1 MKSLKNNHKLGLIFS
16 VVGIITGLLAM
27 LILADM
33 YYPNIL
39 GKLEGARPDEAI
51 TVRIVFALLAWLGA
65 SAGALWVV
73 VLYGFA
79 NKANWAW
86 FYGLLAATVQILS
99 GFFPMIPPASI
110 GLPTPTVWVL
120 ILGFLLWFGMLLIG
134 GVQWKIIT
142 VLFVSG
148 MAYVLTF
155 IDGVGGISRY
165 QTEPEGFVHGMYGT
179 SQMVNWWGAAAWVVF
194 ILALAR
200 RKSWALPAGIFA
212 AAMSIFGGYPVGL
225 TDVIAVKQGGFSM
238 FLVAP
243 ILSTVLLIYFLLP
256 GTKKMLTAWIQSKE

>member
-1 MKSLKNNHKLGLIFS
+1 MKFFKDNYKLGIAFS
-16 VVGIITGLLAM
+16 IIGIVTGLLAM
-27 LILADM
+27 LILADI

-39 GKLEGARPDEAI
+39 GKLAGARPDEAI

-65 SAGALWVV
+65 SAGALWVM
-73 VLYGFA
+73 VLYGFVT
-79 NKANWAW
+79 KADWAW
-86 FYGLLAATVQILS
+86 FYGLLAATVQILA

-110 GLPTPTVWVL
+110 GMPTPTVWVL
-120 ILGFLLWFGMLLIG
+120 LLGFLLWFGMLLIR
-134 GVQWKIIT
+134 GVDFKIMAL
-142 VLFVSG
+142 LFVSG
-148 MAYVLTF
+148 IAYVLTF

-194 ILALAR
+194 ILALAKK
-200 RKSWALPAGIFA
+200 KSWALPAGVFA
-212 AAMSIFGGYPVGL
+212 AAMSMFGGYPVGL

-243 ILSTVLLIYFLLP
+243 IISTGLLIYFLLP
-256 GTKKMLTAWIQSKE
+256 GTRRMIMGWIERKD